1 MCLGIPMKV
10 VEVHGDRGMVEI
22 GGVKRE
28 ASFQLLE
35 NVKIGEYVLVHA
47 GYAINKIDEEEAQ
60 ETLDLLR
67 EIAIEMEK
75 DDEVHR

>member
-10 VEVHGDRGMVEI
+10 VEVHGDKGMVEI

-35 NVKIGEYVLVHA
+35 NVKVGEYVLVHA

>member
-10 VEVHGDRGMVEI
+10 VEVHGDRGTVEI

-35 NVKIGEYVLVHA
+35 NVKVGEYVLVHA

>member
-10 VEVHGDRGMVEI
+10 VKVEGDSGIVEI

-35 NVKIGEYVLVHA
+35 NVKVGEYVLIHA

-60 ETLDLLR
+60 ETLELLQ
-67 EIAIEMEK
+67 EIASEMEQ
-75 DDEVHR
+75 DDEIHR

>member
-35 NVKIGEYVLVHA
+35 NVEVGEYVLIHA

>member
-35 NVKIGEYVLVHA
+35 NVKVGEYVLVHA

>member
-1 MCLGIPMKV
+1 MKV
-10 VEVHGDRGMVEI
+10 VEVHGDKGIVEI
-22 GGVKRE
+22 GGVNRE

-35 NVKIGEYVLVHA
+35 NVKVGEYVLVHA
-47 GYAINKIDEEEAQ
+47 GYAINKINEEEAQ

-75 DDEVHR
+75 DDEVH

>member
-10 VEVHGDRGMVEI
+10 FEVHGDRGIVEI

-35 NVKIGEYVLVHA
+35 NVKVGEYVLVHA

>member
-1 MCLGIPMKV
+1 MKV
-10 VEVHGDRGMVEI
+10 VEVHGDRGIVEI

-35 NVKIGEYVLVHA
+35 SVKLGEYVLVHA

>member
-1 MCLGIPMKV
+1 M
-10 VEVHGDRGMVEI
+10 
-22 GGVKRE
+22 
-28 ASFQLLE
+28 
-35 NVKIGEYVLVHA
+35 GEYVLVHA

>member
-10 VEVHGDRGMVEI
+10 VEVHGDKGIVEI
-22 GGVKRE
+22 GGVNRE

-35 NVKIGEYVLVHA
+35 NVKVGEYVLVHA

>member
-10 VEVHGDRGMVEI
+10 VEVHGDKGIVEI
-22 GGVKRE
+22 GGVNRE

-35 NVKIGEYVLVHA
+35 NVKVGEYVLVHA
-47 GYAINKIDEEEAQ
+47 GYAINKINEEEAQ

-75 DDEVHR
+75 DDEVH

>member
-10 VEVHGDRGMVEI
+10 VEVNGDRGIVEI
-22 GGVKRE
+22 AGVKRE

-35 NVKIGEYVLVHA
+35 NVKVGEYVLVHA

-67 EIAIEMEK
+67 EIASEMEE
-75 DDEVHR
+75 DDEIHR

>member
-10 VEVHGDRGMVEI
+10 VEVHGDRGIVEI

-35 NVKIGEYVLVHA
+35 NVKVGEYVLVHA